1 MERKEMDETEK
12 IYWTK
17 NVLQQHYPPMY
28 CTIYWVI
35 SQRYQTIW
43 ESFMV
48 QMCLHSLSKNFS
60 FWIWTRGVFLKN
72 QTLIIIKID
81 HSNELF
87 EMDNMTRHK
96 ETWSPGLLSVFHLD
110 LPRMNSMQDGADDR
124 GESEPCNWTIASR
137 DSPKVVHFSSK
148 IEFSF
153 WAEKVMTAD
162 STIVNYRRWWIMH
175 LSRLQYQHLL

>member
-1 MERKEMDETEK
+1 MLAFIFTKFFVLDMNQGGFPEK
-12 IYWTK
+12 PDT
-17 NVLQQHYPPMY
+17 V
-28 CTIYWVI
+28 
-35 SQRYQTIW
+35 
-43 ESFMV
+43 
-48 QMCLHSLSKNFS
+48 
-60 FWIWTRGVFLKN
+60 
-72 QTLIIIKID
+72 IIIKID

-96 ETWSPGLLSVFHLD
+96 EIRSPGLLSVFHLD
-110 LPRMNSMQDGADDR
+110 LPRTNSVQDGADDR

-162 STIVNYRRWWIMH
+162 STIVNYRR
-175 LSRLQYQHLL
+175 